1 MPIAESFQTSCGRL
15 LEWLDKV
22 VPVVESTKVDNS
34 TESEVSHRINFP
46 SLTTLDLFQEFNPL
60 FLLVC
65 CRFVFY
71 SVSCVIQLL
80 NKTQVRNS

>member
-1 MPIAESFQTSCGRL
+1 LDKIEAAMPIAESFQTSCGRL

-46 SLTTLDLFQEFNPL
+46 SSISACLLPICILFS
-60 FLLVC
+60 FLC
-65 CRFVFY
+65 Y
-71 SVSCVIQLL
+71 SAVE
-80 NKTQVRNS
+80 